1 MPIHGR
7 IAISFLAPL
16 IAALATALP
25 AAAQKKTEGAVTP
38 EYVPGQYLVRMRTP
52 GTIGAAS
59 IQALEEK
66 AKGKVL
72 RVHEDQN
79 FVLLQKPLIQ
89 SAEAAFTDIQSVDD
103 VLLVEPN
110 YIYRVNR
117 LPNDP
122 DLGRLWGL
130 RNTGQADSSRQ
141 LGAAGVDV
149 DAERA
154 WDITTGSKDVVV
166 AVIDTGV
173 DYRHPDLAANAWV
186 NEAELNGKPGV
197 DDDGN
202 GIVDDVY
209 GASFADPARPVGNP
223 MDDHGHGT
231 HCAGTIGGKGDDGRG
246 IVGVSW
252 DVRIMG
258 VKFLGA
264 DGSGSLE
271 GAIQAIDYATRMG
284 ARIQSNSWAGGGYS
298 KLLEE
303 AIQRADAA
311 NVLFVAASSNAG
323 GNNDAS
329 PVYPATYNVPNIIS
343 VAAIDNRGSLADF
356 SNYGR
361 TTVHVAAPGV
371 NIHSSLNG
379 GGYDSWSGTS
389 MATPH
394 VSGVAALL
402 VANDATATHY
412 QLRQRILGGAR
423 PLAALRGKVSTGGVV
438 NAYYSLTGQ
447 APPEDPNDPAKW
459 MQQSASF
466 STPHPYAKK
475 ELIEWEI
482 SVPGATQMAI
492 YFSKFQTERTYD
504 TLTLRDRAGKTI
516 AVLSGSSDDSYSP
529 IISGDY
535 VKLTFKSDDS
545 IEKYGIDITG
555 VAYR

>member
-1 MPIHGR
+1 MPIQGR
-7 IAISFLAPL
+7 IAVSFLVSVV
-16 IAALATALP
+16 TALMVTSP
-25 AAAQKKTEGAVTP
+25 ASAQKKPEGQSAP
-38 EYVPGQYLVRMRTP
+38 EFVPGQYLVRMRTP
-52 GTIGAAS
+52 GLIGSAS

-72 RVHEDQN
+72 RVHGDQN
-79 FVLLQKPLIQ
+79 FVVLQKPLIQ
-89 SAEAAFTDIQSVDD
+89 SSEGALMDIQSVDD
-103 VLLVEPN
+103 VVLVEPN
-110 YIYRVNR
+110 YIYRANKAS
-117 LPNDP
+117 NDP
-122 DLGRLWGL
+122 DIGKLWGL
-130 RNTGQADSSRQ
+130 KNLGQADSARQ
-141 LGAAGVDV
+141 NGIAGVDV

-166 AVIDTGV
+166 AVIDTGI
-173 DYRHPDLAANAWV
+173 DYTHPDLAANAWV

-209 GASFADPARPVGNP
+209 GASFANPAKPTGNP

-231 HCAGTIGGKGDDGRG
+231 HCSGTIGAKGDDGRG
-246 IVGVSW
+246 IVGVAW
-252 DVRIMG
+252 DVRVMG

-271 GAIQAIDYATRMG
+271 GAIQSIDYATKMG

-303 AIQRADAA
+303 AIQRSDAA
-311 NVLFVAASSNAG
+311 GVLFVAASSNSGA
-323 GNNDAS
+323 NNDAS

-343 VAAIDNRGSLADF
+343 VAAIDNRGQLADF

-402 VANDATATHY
+402 VSNDPHATQY
-412 QLRQRILGGAR
+412 QLRQRILDGAR

-447 APPEDPNDPAKW
+447 APPEDPNDPSKW
-459 MQQSASF
+459 LQQSANF
-466 STPHPYAKK
+466 STPHPYVKK
-475 ELIEWEI
+475 SLIEWEVD
-482 SVPGATQMAI
+482 VPGATQLAL

-504 TLTLRDRAGKTI
+504 TITLKDRAGTVI
-516 AVLSGSSDDSYSP
+516 AILSGSMDDSFSP
-529 IISGDY
+529 VIPGDY
-535 VKLTFKSDDS
+535 VKITFKSDDS
-545 IEKYGIDITG
+545 IEKYGVDITA
-555 VAYR
+555 VSYR

>member
-1 MPIHGR
+1 MSIQGR
-7 IAISFLAPL
+7 IACSMLVPF
-16 IAALATALP
+16 AALVSVAIPSFAKNISDAP
-25 AAAQKKTEGAVTP
+25 STP
-38 EYVPGQYLVRMRTP
+38 ESVPGQYLVRMKTP
-52 GTIGAAS
+52 GTIGTAQ

-72 RVHEDQN
+72 RVHASQN

-89 SAEAAFTDIQSVDD
+89 SAAAAQADIQAVED
-103 VLLVEPN
+103 VMLVEPN
-110 YIYRVNR
+110 YVYRVSR
-117 LPNDP
+117 TANDP
-122 DLGRLWGL
+122 DMGQLWGL
-130 RNTGQADSSRQ
+130 RNDGQPDSSKQ
-141 LGAAGVDV
+141 NGVSGIDI

-154 WDITTGSKDVVV
+154 WDITTGSKDVLV
-166 AVIDTGV
+166 AVIDTGL
-173 DYRHPDLAANAWV
+173 DYTHPDLAANAWV
-186 NEAELNGKPGV
+186 NEAEANGVAGV

-202 GIVDDVY
+202 GIVDDIH
-209 GASFADPARPVGNP
+209 GASFADPAKPTGNP

-231 HCAGTIGGKGDDGRG
+231 HCSGTIGGKGNDGRG
-246 IVGVSW
+246 IVGVAW

-311 NVLFVAASSNAG
+311 GILFVAASSNSG

-343 VAAIDNRGSLADF
+343 VAAIDNRGTLADF

-402 VANDATATHY
+402 IANDASISHN
-412 QLRQRILGGAR
+412 QLRQRLLAGAR
-423 PLAALRGKVSTGGVV
+423 PLASLRGKVSTGAVI

-459 MQQSASF
+459 MQASANF
-466 STPHPYAKK
+466 STPHPYVKK
-475 ELIEWEI
+475 TLIESEI
-482 SVPGATQMAI
+482 SIPGATQIAL
-492 YFSKFQTERTYD
+492 YFLKFQTERNYD
-504 TLTLRDRAGKTI
+504 TLTLKDRAGNTV
-516 AVLSGSSDDSYSP
+516 AVLSGTGDDSYSP
-529 IISGDY
+529 IINGDY
-535 VKLTFKSDDS
+535 VKLIFKSDDS
-545 IEKYGIDITG
+545 IEKYGIDLTG

>member
-1 MPIHGR
+1 MSIHGR
-7 IAISFLAPL
+7 IAVSFLVPL
-16 IAALATALP
+16 VTALVAALP
-25 AAAQKKTEGAVTP
+25 AAAQKKP
-38 EYVPGQYLVRMRTP
+38 EVNPAPEFIPGQYLVRLRTP
-52 GTIGAAS
+52 GIIGSSA

-72 RVHEDQN
+72 RVHENQN

-89 SAEAAFTDIQSVDD
+89 SAEGALMDIQSTDD

-110 YIYRVNR
+110 YVYRVNKTA
-117 LPNDP
+117 NDP
-122 DLGRLWGL
+122 DLGKLWGI
-130 RNTGQADSSRQ
+130 RNSGQQDSSRQ
-141 LGAAGVDV
+141 AGVAGIDV

-202 GIVDDVY
+202 GFVDDVY
-209 GASFADPARPVGNP
+209 GASFADPAKPTGNP

-231 HCAGTIGGKGDDGRG
+231 HCAGTIGAKGDDGRG

-311 NVLFVAASSNAG
+311 NVLFIAASSNSG

-343 VAAIDNRGSLADF
+343 VAAIDNRGTLADF

-371 NIHSSLNG
+371 NIHSSLPG
-379 GGYDSWSGTS
+379 SAYDSWSGTS

-402 VANDATATHY
+402 VAHDAYATHY
-412 QLRQRILGGAR
+412 QLRQRILDGAR
-423 PLAALRGKVSTGGVV
+423 PLAGLRGKVSTGGVV

-459 MQQSASF
+459 LQQSANF
-466 STPHPYAKK
+466 STPHPYVKK
-475 ELIEWEI
+475 ELIEWELSI
-482 SVPGATQMAI
+482 PGATQMAL

-504 TLTLRDRAGKTI
+504 TLTLKNRAGQTI
-516 AVLSGSSDDSYSP
+516 AVLSGSMDDSFSP
-529 IISGDY
+529 IIAGDY
-535 VKLTFKSDDS
+535 VKLIFKSDDS

-555 VAYR
+555 VAFR

>member
-1 MPIHGR
+1 MSIHGR
-7 IAISFLAPL
+7 IAVSFLVPL
-16 IAALATALP
+16 VTALVAALP
-25 AAAQKKTEGAVTP
+25 AAAQKKP
-38 EYVPGQYLVRMRTP
+38 EVNPAPEFVPGQYLVRMRTP
-52 GTIGAAS
+52 GIIGSSA

-72 RVHEDQN
+72 RVHENQN

-89 SAEAAFTDIQSVDD
+89 SAEGALMDIQSTDD

-110 YIYRVNR
+110 YVYRVNKTA
-117 LPNDP
+117 NDP
-122 DLGRLWGL
+122 DLGKLWGI
-130 RNTGQADSSRQ
+130 RNSGQQDSSRQ
-141 LGAAGVDV
+141 AGVAGIDV

-202 GIVDDVY
+202 GFVDDVY
-209 GASFADPARPVGNP
+209 GASFADPAKPTGNP

-231 HCAGTIGGKGDDGRG
+231 HCAGTIGAKGDDGRG

-311 NVLFVAASSNAG
+311 NVLFIAASSNSG

-343 VAAIDNRGSLADF
+343 VAAIDNRGTLADF

-371 NIHSSLNG
+371 NIHSSLPG
-379 GGYDSWSGTS
+379 SAYDSWSGTS

-402 VANDATATHY
+402 VAHDAHATHY
-412 QLRQRILGGAR
+412 QLRQRILDGAR
-423 PLAALRGKVSTGGVV
+423 PLAGLRGKVSTGGVV

-459 MQQSASF
+459 LQQSANF
-466 STPHPYAKK
+466 STPHPYVKK
-475 ELIEWEI
+475 ELIEWELSI
-482 SVPGATQMAI
+482 PGATQMAL

-504 TLTLRDRAGKTI
+504 TLTLKNRAGQTI
-516 AVLSGSSDDSYSP
+516 AVLSGSMDDSFSP
-529 IISGDY
+529 IIAGDY
-535 VKLTFKSDDS
+535 VKLIFKSDDS

-555 VAYR
+555 VAFR